1 MKTLISPSKTLNFN
15 TETNCDF
22 NTNCRLIDHTNEL
35 HKILINFSKSDL
47 KELMS
52 VSDKIAELNYKRFK
66 NWEDPSISNSS
77 KQAIFA
83 FKGDVYSGLDADS
96 ISENKFDFLQN
107 NLRIISG
114 FYGLIRPFDKILP
127 YRLEMGT
134 KLENP
139 KGKNLYQFWGDNIT
153 DLLNQD
159 LEEKNNYVINLAS
172 DEYFK
177 SIVTKKLHN
186 KIVTPQFKEL
196 KNGSYKTIAIYAKK
210 ARGLMSRFIIDN
222 EIQDPNNLKNFNNE
236 GYSFDSNLSDDFN
249 YIFTRK

>member
-1 MKTLISPSKTLNFN
+1 MKTLISPSKTLNFD
-15 TETNCDF
+15 TDTNCDF
-22 NTNCRLIDHTNEL
+22 NTNCRLIDYTSEL
-35 HKILINFSKSDL
+35 HKILISYSKNDL

-52 VSDKIAELNYKRFK
+52 VSDKIAELNYNRFK
-66 NWEDPSISNSS
+66 NWEDPSNSKTS
-77 KQAIFA
+77 KQAIYA
-83 FKGDVYSGLDADS
+83 FKGDVYSGLDAES
-96 ISENKFDFLQN
+96 IGEDKFDYLQN
-107 NLRIISG
+107 SLRIISG
-114 FYGLIRPFDKILP
+114 YYGLLRPFDQILP

-134 KLENP
+134 KLEN
-139 KGKNLYQFWGDNIT
+139 KNGNNLYKFWGDKIT
-153 DLLNQD
+153 DVLNED
-159 LEEKNNYVINLAS
+159 LDTNDIIVNLAS

-186 KIVTPQFKEL
+186 KIITPQFKEL

-222 EIQDPNNLKNFNNE
+222 EIQNPNNLKNFNNE

>member
-1 MKTLISPSKTLNFN
+1 MKTLISPSKTLNFD
-15 TETNCDF
+15 TDTNCDF
-22 NTNCRLIDHTNEL
+22 NTNCRLIDYTSEL
-35 HKILINFSKSDL
+35 HKILISYSKNDL

-52 VSDKIAELNYKRFK
+52 VSDKIAELNYNRFK
-66 NWEDPSISNSS
+66 TWEDPSNSKTS
-77 KQAIFA
+77 KQAIYA
-83 FKGDVYSGLDADS
+83 FKGNVYSGLDAES
-96 ISENKFDFLQN
+96 IEEDKFDYLQN
-107 NLRIISG
+107 SLRIISG
-114 FYGLIRPFDKILP
+114 YYGLLRPFDQILP

-134 KLENP
+134 KLEN
-139 KGKNLYQFWGDNIT
+139 KNGNNLYKFWGDKIT
-153 DLLNQD
+153 DVLNED
-159 LEEKNNYVINLAS
+159 LDTNDIIVNLAS

-222 EIQDPNNLKNFNNE
+222 EIQNPNNLKNFNNE